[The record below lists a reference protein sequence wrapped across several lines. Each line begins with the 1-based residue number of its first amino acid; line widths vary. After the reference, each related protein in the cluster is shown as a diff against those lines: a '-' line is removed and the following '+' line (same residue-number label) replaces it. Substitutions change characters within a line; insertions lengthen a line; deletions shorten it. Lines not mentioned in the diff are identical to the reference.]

1 MYFGHFIIVLPVL
14 TLLSPTSLFV
24 FIPLHLSAP
33 YPPTV
38 ALLMI
43 FHMDPFYS
51 FPVGTL
57 SPRLGQ
63 H

>member
-24 FIPLHLSAP
+24 FIPLHLSAL
-33 YPPTV
+33 YPPDV

-43 FHMDPFYS
+43 FTWILFTR
-51 FPVGTL
+51 FL
-57 SPRLGQ
+57 
-63 H
+63 